1 MRTNHT
7 KRWLRTTA
15 VVSLA
20 AFMPIAAGGCFGKF
34 QLVRKVYQFNKDV
47 DPDKW
52 VQWFVFLLLIF
63 PFFPI
68 YGFAAVIDAVFAN
81 SVEFWTGENPI
92 SASVTRTIYGE
103 NGEVA
108 TVTFH
113 PDRTADMV
121 VTDADGQVYSLT
133 LAQEGGTLAARDL
146 DGKLLA
152 RVADVN
158 GQPAI
163 VEGAG
168 F

>member
-34 QLVRKVYQFNKDV
+34 QLVRKVYKFNKDV

-52 VQWFVFLLLIF
+52 VQWFVFLVLSII
-63 PFFPI
+63 PI
-68 YGFAAVIDAVFAN
+68 YGLATLIDVVFAN

-92 SASVTRTIYGE
+92 TASVTRTIYGE

-121 VTDADGQVYSLT
+121 VTSADGQVYSLT
-133 LAQEGGTLAARDL
+133 LAQEGGSLAARDL
-146 DGKLLA
+146 DGRLLA